1 MPDLN
6 IQDILNWS
14 QPKRVN
20 TRNGIR
26 YLAKAAPTDAFW
38 SMWNNRTT
46 QGQLRAAG
54 ISLGKAYQDENT
66 WEVCW
71 WQTPTAD
78 EMKKLQDNIAASQ
91 LAASDAVIPKPEN
104 LAFDYF
110 PFQKAGVAYARGKN
124 HILIG
129 DEMGLG
135 KTIQAIG
142 IINDRPDIK
151 TGLVICPAA
160 VKRNW
165 YREFQVW
172 LCRKLDVAVAHAKS
186 WPGMAEIVIL
196 NYDILGKHED
206 ILLFKEWDIV
216 IADEC
221 FPRNTE
227 VMTDVGP
234 IPIGRIV
241 DNGEA
246 STVLSYN
253 SKTKCLEWKEITGR
267 LKRSRQH
274 AIVRITHEH
283 GTVTCTDNHRIYTQS
298 GYKEAIQL
306 LQGDVLLVLPEGLH
320 GPLQGQVD
328 GEVLQPTLRR
338 EGYQQQSGEDRK
350 DSTGKSE
357 GQNNQGM
364 PMVQNG
370 ILLSFDGEYSE
381 REKEIL
387 FGKLRIQ
394 QQLQY
399 AGKESETDRS
409 LQAPQG
415 EQEWV
420 EESSVILE
428 DEVKQSNEQPFERPE
443 NDGEE
448 QGQNIPVE
456 GRERKDNRSTGDAC
470 EDAGSTNGARYIDNL
485 GKGSF
490 RKPASSVQGGHSGS
504 GKQDSHR
511 GGRGNS
517 QVSQV
522 EVLGQSEGV
531 SIVRSRVVS
540 VEVLEQ
546 GSAGR
551 LPISSEENKT
561 VYCLEVGDNHN
572 FFADGVLV
580 SNCHMLRNT
589 NTKRWKAFKEIKCRM
604 KVGLTGTPL
613 LNKLEDVFPI
623 LHWMDPE
630 QFRTLPSFR
639 YKFVNDPEGRN
650 RLQVRLRESFMV
662 RRLKSEVLKELPSK
676 LRQVIEVDDTVGAV
690 DAEDAALSGAEMN
703 EDLVASL
710 MAAVE
715 VARISDNEEDY
726 NAALSALKD
735 AQRIPFDSMARV
747 RHETALRKVP
757 LTIEH
762 LNSCFEQGINKILVF
777 GHHRDCIEAI
787 SAQFPK
793 SVIYY
798 GGMSESAKDASI
810 QRFMSDPE
818 CNLWIGS
825 IRAAGMGI
833 NGLQT
838 VCQHAVFHEMDWVPA
853 MVTQAEDRLHRMNQ
867 NGTVLIQ
874 HLVISGSLDA
884 NMAIKCVDKQRMA
897 DEALDKDREK
907 LLTEVIVPI
916 RSDKS
921 RTSNVV
927 LTAKEMEVESID
939 PSVKAAAMIG
949 LQNLAG
955 MCDGARTWDS
965 AGFNKVDAY
974 IGKRLASM
982 GSLTD
987 KQGLLAKK
995 LCNKYRRQL
1004 SPDLLLNM
1012 GIKVS

>member
-1 MPDLN
+1 MNDIN

-14 QPKRVN
+14 KPKRVN

-110 PFQKAGVAYARGKN
+110 PFQKAGIAYARGKN

-129 DEMGLG
+129 DDMGLG
-135 KTIQAIG
+135 KCHTENTLVTKHDGSQVPIKDLKVGDHVFGSNGTTTKVLEVHRQPPQQIYRVKFWDGSSLECDGSHLWKVTDYNSKRRIKHHGTEWMTVSTERLIEMKILTGKGSPRFHTPMLTGPIRFEHKDGLAIDPYTLGILISQGTMGPKAKHVFVSINEHDTDVVERMMTGTNKLYKHPGCFRVAMNGMKYFVRQIGVEHNSPDKRIPNDYMIGSYYQRLELLRGLMDGDGSIKLNRCTYHTVSPILAQQVKCLVASLGGIAKVRPYDRTDEGKRVEFQVNVKMNDNPFWCRRKSGQWTPTDKAHEPKRTIVGIEKLDKIERTACIKVSNSDHLFACGEDYVLSHNTIQAIG

-206 ILLFKEWDIV
+206 ILLSKTWDIV
-216 IADEC
+216 VADE
-221 FPRNTE
+221 
-227 VMTDVGP
+227 
-234 IPIGRIV
+234 
-241 DNGEA
+241 
-246 STVLSYN
+246 S
-253 SKTKCLEWKEITGR
+253 
-267 LKRSRQH
+267 
-274 AIVRITHEH
+274 
-283 GTVTCTDNHRIYTQS
+283 
-298 GYKEAIQL
+298 
-306 LQGDVLLVLPEGLH
+306 
-320 GPLQGQVD
+320 
-328 GEVLQPTLRR
+328 
-338 EGYQQQSGEDRK
+338 
-350 DSTGKSE
+350 
-357 GQNNQGM
+357 
-364 PMVQNG
+364 
-370 ILLSFDGEYSE
+370 
-381 REKEIL
+381 
-387 FGKLRIQ
+387 
-394 QQLQY
+394 
-399 AGKESETDRS
+399 
-409 LQAPQG
+409 
-415 EQEWV
+415 
-420 EESSVILE
+420 
-428 DEVKQSNEQPFERPE
+428 
-443 NDGEE
+443 
-448 QGQNIPVE
+448 
-456 GRERKDNRSTGDAC
+456 
-470 EDAGSTNGARYIDNL
+470 
-485 GKGSF
+485 
-490 RKPASSVQGGHSGS
+490 
-504 GKQDSHR
+504 
-511 GGRGNS
+511 
-517 QVSQV
+517 
-522 EVLGQSEGV
+522 
-531 SIVRSRVVS
+531 
-540 VEVLEQ
+540 
-546 GSAGR
+546 
-551 LPISSEENKT
+551 
-561 VYCLEVGDNHN
+561 
-572 FFADGVLV
+572 
-580 SNCHMLRNT
+580 HMLRNT
-589 NTKRWKAFKEIKCRM
+589 GSKRWKAFKEIKCRM
-604 KVGLTGTPL
+604 KVALTGTPL

-867 NGTVLIQ
+867 KGTVLIQ